1 MSRTRKALAGHRNQ
15 RERGALRSE
24 LLALAGRVGTS
35 EAARQLRI
43 HPRTAQRWV
52 RDAAGSGE
60 ARGAATDAARIRSAA
75 GAVREEAL
83 ASVVSDLRRLVNG
96 AVAAALEGDY
106 PSEELAKLVRATSEA
121 TRVLGELDLATQVLV
136 STPEPEP
143 ADPDPSEPEPPKA
156 APGEDDWH

>member
-136 STPEPEP
+136 STPEPSEP
-143 ADPDPSEPEPPKA
+143 EGESEPEPPKA